1 MVYRSEIPMDIVTK
15 INGFVPKEQYNEH
28 FYQIVSALS
37 GERDDGFL
45 PLKKL
50 KGFAKEWGLSND
62 KISEYGKLSS
72 KASYA
77 EALGDHYVWM
87 WDTQNICFW

>member
-1 MVYRSEIPMDIVTK
+1 M
-15 INGFVPKEQYNEH
+15 
-28 FYQIVSALS
+28 
-37 GERDDGFL
+37 
-45 PLKKL
+45 KKL

-62 KISEYGKLSS
+62 KINEYGKLSS

-77 EALGDHYVWM
+77 EALSDHYVWM